1 MRFGTLPGVFVS
13 LALAGTVSVSRAV
26 ADDVSACSTG
36 TTPPDERIA
45 ACTRAIN
52 SGRWKGSGLAW
63 AYENRSI
70 AYHDKGDLD
79 RSKADFNQA
88 LKLYP
93 PSHAEFTR
101 CAGLYGDAA
110 IAACTRAINSGAFRG
125 DQLAKIYLNRGIE
138 YGGKGNHDR
147 AIEDFSEAIRLWPN
161 YASAYYRRGLS
172 ERAKDDNTVGDADIA
187 KAKQL
192 DPDIK

>member
-1 MRFGTLPGVFVS
+1 MGNALWDVAGSFCVLGACGHSFG
-13 LALAGTVSVSRAV
+13 SRGQSPMTS
-26 ADDVSACSTG
+26 SACPDQEQH
-36 TTPPDERIA
+36 PPDERIA

-172 ERAKDDNTVGDADIA
+172 RARQGR
-187 KAKQL
+187 
-192 DPDIK
+192 